1 MIIMKFS
8 PQQCYSDGDWVG
20 LGRALNDSFNY
31 GLNLNEASP
40 DGVSPGLKTGG
51 FIIQN
56 LGQPAEDRA
65 DR

>member
-1 MIIMKFS
+1 MKFS

-40 DGVSPGLKTGG
+40 DGVSPGVKAGG
-51 FIIQN
+51 FIC
-56 LGQPAEDRA
+56 LLMEY
-65 DR
+65 